1 MNTNQKHKGILSLI
15 SLSIYMNDIH
25 EHPLLF
31 CSPLDRKQYGNSW
44 SCNKCKS
51 TYNYKTSSFYC
62 TFCDFD
68 LCTKCLGFCQ
78 LNQISIYKD
87 DNKFTTNNLN
97 NNNTSFQWQK
107 RIHKHEHFLTLIE
120 KLNKNYNW
128 KCEFC
133 LKEYN
138 NKSGLFRQISQK
150 FELIREET
158 SWTVE
163 VPTAHQR
170 AEVCGYHTVDRVIVS
185 A

>member
-1 MNTNQKHKGILSLI
+1 VHVGRV
-15 SLSIYMNDIH
+15 
-25 EHPLLF
+25 LF
-31 CSPLDRKQYGNSW
+31 FAQDRELVK
-44 SCNKCKS
+44 
-51 TYNYKTSSFYC
+51 
-62 TFCDFD
+62 
-68 LCTKCLGFCQ
+68 
-78 LNQISIYKD
+78 
-87 DNKFTTNNLN
+87 
-97 NNNTSFQWQK
+97 
-107 RIHKHEHFLTLIE
+107 
-120 KLNKNYNW
+120 
-128 KCEFC
+128 KCEKKPEKARYHVDKRD